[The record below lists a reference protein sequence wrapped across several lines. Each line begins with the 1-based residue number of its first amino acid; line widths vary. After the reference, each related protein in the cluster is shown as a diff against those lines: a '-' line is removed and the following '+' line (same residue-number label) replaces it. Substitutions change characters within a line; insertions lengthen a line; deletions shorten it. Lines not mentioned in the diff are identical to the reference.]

1 MTRCAGKGSSRLTS
15 CSMTLMDF
23 FLAPT
28 LQNDWVTLAPLVPDH
43 AGDLAEAVGDLHT
56 LWYQDHIPAADDVQ
70 DYIAR
75 LRNEENRVAWAIVEP
90 GGRAVGVTT
99 YLHLDPRNRNLEI
112 GSTWIAGTH
121 QGTALN
127 PAAKLLLLTRAFEE
141 LSCLRVEIRTHFM
154 NRQSRAAVEK
164 LGAKLD
170 GVLRRHKILANGLV
184 RDTCVYSIL
193 HDEWPE
199 VKVGLEARLQRA

>member
-1 MTRCAGKGSSRLTS
+1 
-15 CSMTLMDF
+15 
-23 FLAPT
+23 
-28 LQNDWVTLAPLVPDH
+28 
-43 AGDLAEAVGDLHT
+43 
-56 LWYQDHIPAADDVQ
+56 
-70 DYIAR
+70 
-75 LRNEENRVAWAIVEP
+75 
-90 GGRAVGVTT
+90 
-99 YLHLDPRNRNLEI
+99 
-112 GSTWIAGTH
+112 
-121 QGTALN
+121 
-127 PAAKLLLLTRAFEE
+127 
-141 LSCLRVEIRTHFM
+141 M

>member
-1 MTRCAGKGSSRLTS
+1 M
-15 CSMTLMDF
+15 
-23 FLAPT
+23 
-28 LQNDWVTLAPLVPDH
+28 
-43 AGDLAEAVGDLHT
+43 
-56 LWYQDHIPAADDVQ
+56 
-70 DYIAR
+70 
-75 LRNEENRVAWAIVEP
+75 
-90 GGRAVGVTT
+90 GVTT

-112 GSTWIAGTH
+112 GSTWIASTQ

-141 LSCLRVEIRTHFM
+141 LDCLRVEIRTHFM